1 MGTPVLLPWT
11 REASSLFR
19 VRRRLFAARIA
30 RLQGGSIS
38 RRQLYRAG
46 LTRAEVTAEL
56 RSGRWQR
63 LGRQTIGIG
72 DRSELGLWWRAVL
85 EVGADAALDGV
96 TALVAAGLRHFED
109 VVHVSVS
116 KGTRY
121 RRSPGVVVHE
131 TRRRHPSDLATGG
144 PPRVLAE
151 IAAVRGALWARS
163 DRQAA
168 LVIAMCVQQ
177 RLTTPGPLWDAV
189 ESVRRD
195 RRRSL
200 IRSVTRDVLI
210 GAESLGELDFARMC
224 RRAGLPT
231 PDRQAVRVVPGGRAY
246 LDCRFDRYRVVVEI
260 DGIHHLEPDN
270 WIADALRQNEV
281 TIGADRVLRVPVI
294 GLRVRGEEF
303 MDQLRR
309 VLVSAGWSGTP
320 LRPAQ

>member
-1 MGTPVLLPWT
+1 MQAPVPPWP
-11 REASSLFR
+11 REASARYR
-19 VRRRLFAARIA
+19 VRRRTFVARIA
-30 RLQGGSIS
+30 GIQGGSIS
-38 RRQLYRAG
+38 RRQLYGAG

-63 LGRQTIGIG
+63 LGRQTVGIG
-72 DRSELGLWWRAVL
+72 DRSVLGLWWRALL

-96 TALVAAGLRHFED
+96 TALVAAGLRNFED

-121 RRSPGVVVHE
+121 RRSAGVIVHE
-131 TRRRHPSDLATGG
+131 TRRRRPDDLVAAG
-144 PPRVLAE
+144 PPRVRAE
-151 IAAVRGALWARS
+151 VAAVRGALWARS

-168 LVIAMCVQQ
+168 LVIAMTVQQ

-200 IRSVTRDVLI
+200 IRSVTRDVLN
-210 GAESLGELDFARMC
+210 GSESLGELDFARMC

-231 PDRQAVRVVPGGRAY
+231 PDRQVVRIIPGGRAY

-270 WIADALRQNEV
+270 WISDALRQNEV
-281 TIGADRVLRVPVI
+281 TIGSDRVLRIPVI

-303 MDQLRR
+303 IDQLRR
-309 VLVSAGWSGTP
+309 VLVSAGWFERC
-320 LRPAQ
+320 LRPAE

>member
-1 MGTPVLLPWT
+1 MGTSVLALWP
-11 REASSLFR
+11 REATATFR
-19 VRRRLFAARIA
+19 IRRRDLTARIA
-30 RLQGGSIS
+30 ARQGGAIS

-46 LTRAEVTAEL
+46 LTRSEVTAEL

-63 LGRQTIGIG
+63 LGRQTVGIG
-72 DRSELGLWWRAVL
+72 DRSELGLWWRALL

-96 TALVAAGLRHFED
+96 TALVAAGLRNFED

-121 RRSPGVVVHE
+121 RRVPGVVVHE
-131 TRRRHPSDLATGG
+131 TRRRRPDDLVDGG
-144 PPRVLAE
+144 PPRVRPE
-151 IAAVRGALWARS
+151 IGAVRGALWARS

-177 RLTTPGPLWDAV
+177 RLVAAAPLWDAV

-200 IRSVTRDVLI
+200 IRSVTSDVLS
-210 GAESLGELDFARMC
+210 GSESLGELDFARMC
-224 RRAGLPT
+224 RGSGLPT
-231 PDRQAVRVVPGGRAY
+231 PDRQVVRRVPGGRAY

-260 DGIHHLEPDN
+260 DGIHHLEPEN

-281 TIGADRVLRVPVI
+281 TIGSDRVLRIPVI
-294 GLRVRGEEF
+294 GLRVRGDEF
-303 MDQLRR
+303 MEQLRR
-309 VLVSAGWSGTP
+309 VLMASGWLGPP